1 MDGTPSRLSQKIQI
15 LGAVIVFSVGV
26 ALALRKADFALKKIS
41 PLPYCQPPLASS
53 FVLIPTLSEW
63 SGLALAY
70 PH

>member
-1 MDGTPSRLSQKIQI
+1 M
-15 LGAVIVFSVGV
+15 VFSFGVG
-26 ALALRKADFALKKIS
+26 LALRKADFALKKIS
-41 PLPYCQPPLASS
+41 PLPYCQPPLAFS